1 MSGTTYVLAFQG
13 PSSRGFIATFKITT
27 DGATIT
33 KLKELNHDTSK
44 GTDHRIQ
51 KMSDNTFVIV
61 YNSSSTTLV
70 KTFKVDTDGT
80 ITEIGPKETIYD
92 GKINTPAITMIDA
105 DTYLSLIHI

>member
-1 MSGTTYVLAFQG
+1 M
-13 PSSRGFIATFKITT
+13 
-27 DGATIT
+27 
-33 KLKELNHDTSK
+33 EHDNAK

-80 ITEIGPKETIYD
+80 ITAIGPKETIYD
-92 GKINTPAITMIDA
+92 GKINIPGK
-105 DTYLSLIHI
+105 TYRWLTLWELDRFIKLGSLVGPHLRSILSLI